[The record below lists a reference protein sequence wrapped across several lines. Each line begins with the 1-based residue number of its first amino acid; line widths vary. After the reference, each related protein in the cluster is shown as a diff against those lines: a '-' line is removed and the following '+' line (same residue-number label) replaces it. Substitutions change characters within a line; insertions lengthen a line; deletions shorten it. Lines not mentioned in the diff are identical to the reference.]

1 MRIREAKPIISTVFI
16 DHRKQTEQ
24 ALQMAKKTDYSSKLK
39 PYYIIQNSRANNIL
53 IGPQGHIKANR

>member
-24 ALQMAKKTDYSSKLK
+24 ALQMQMAKKTDYSSKLK
-39 PYYIIQNSRANNIL
+39 PYLYNSEF
-53 IGPQGHIKANR
+53 